1 MKHTSRALSA
11 CLLGILT
18 VPGFAPFYF
27 YLLPLL
33 TLALLGI
40 LLRKSATP
48 FQAALIG
55 FSFAAGLFGVGVSWL
70 YISLHD
76 FGSMPPPLAIIALI
90 LLCIYL
96 SLFPGLAA
104 GIANIT
110 ALRRPLIW
118 PWIIAA
124 LWTFSEW
131 LRGVLFTGFPWLA
144 VGYSQAPASPLAGF
158 ASIIGVYGVSF
169 LLILTASGLACW
181 QEQWKNWRFGVPL
194 IVIWL
199 AGWGLQQLSWVTP
212 SGEPIKVSL
221 LQGNIPQDLK
231 WRPDH
236 TLTSLQTYLQ
246 LVKESSGQLIITP
259 EISFPLF
266 SEELPESYRSIL
278 RDRAR
283 RNQGDTLIGMAERGT
298 TDDEYYNTM
307 FSFGISPEQKYRKHH
322 LVPFGEYIP
331 LKPVFGRIVE
341 VLSIPLSDFSRGSRY
356 QQPMQLAG
364 KQVAINICYED
375 VFGEE
380 IIWQLPK
387 AELLVNVSND
397 AWFGR
402 SIGPWQHLQISQM
415 RALETGRYMLRATN
429 TGVTAIID
437 ERGQVL
443 QTLEMFTTGALNGE
457 VQGFSGATPYVRY
470 GNGPIL
476 GLISLLLLVG
486 SVTVFSALR
495 KNL

>member
-1 MKHTSRALSA
+1 M
-11 CLLGILT
+11 
-18 VPGFAPFYF
+18 PGFAPFYF
-27 YLLPLL
+27 YPLPLL
-33 TLALLGI
+33 TLTLLCI
-40 LLRKSATP
+40 LLRKSTTP

-55 FSFAAGLFGVGVSWL
+55 FSFAVGLFGVGVSWL

-76 FGSMPPPLAIIALI
+76 FGGMRPPLAIVTLI

-104 GIANIT
+104 GIANHT
-110 ALRRPLIW
+110 ALRRPSIW
-118 PWIIAA
+118 PWIVAA
-124 LWTFSEW
+124 LWTSSEW
-131 LRGVLFTGFPWLA
+131 LRGTLFTGFPWLA
-144 VGYSQAPASPLAGF
+144 IGYSQAPVSPLAGY
-158 ASIIGVYGVSF
+158 ASILGVYGISF
-169 LLILTASGLACW
+169 LLMLTASGLACW
-181 QEQWKNWRFGVPL
+181 QEQWKNWRVGLPL
-194 IVIWL
+194 MIIWL
-199 AGWGLQQLSWVTP
+199 TGWGLQQLSWVEP

-236 TLTSLQTYLQ
+236 TSTSVQTYLR
-246 LVKESSGQLIITP
+246 LIKESQGQLIITP

-266 SEELPESYRSIL
+266 NDELPESYRSIL
-278 RDRAR
+278 RDYAE
-283 RNQGDTLIGMAERGT
+283 RNRGDVLIGMAERGA
-298 TDDEYYNTM
+298 TDGEYYNTM
-307 FSFGISPEQKYRKHH
+307 FSFGASPEQQYRKHH

-341 VLSIPLSDFSRGSRY
+341 VLSIPLSDFSRGSQN

-364 KQVAINICYED
+364 RQVAINICYED

-380 IIWQLPK
+380 IIWQLPQ

-397 AWFGR
+397 AWFGQ

-437 ERGQVL
+437 ERGRVL
-443 QTLEMFTTGALNGE
+443 QHLEMFTTNLLNGE

-470 GNGPIL
+470 GNGLIL
-476 GLISLLLLVG
+476 GLISMLLLTG
-486 SVTVFSALR
+486 SIMVFSASR

>member
-1 MKHTSRALSA
+1 
-11 CLLGILT
+11 
-18 VPGFAPFYF
+18 
-27 YLLPLL
+27 
-33 TLALLGI
+33 
-40 LLRKSATP
+40 
-48 FQAALIG
+48 
-55 FSFAAGLFGVGVSWL
+55 
-70 YISLHD
+70 
-76 FGSMPPPLAIIALI
+76 
-90 LLCIYL
+90 
-96 SLFPGLAA
+96 
-104 GIANIT
+104 
-110 ALRRPLIW
+110 
-118 PWIIAA
+118 
-124 LWTFSEW
+124 
-131 LRGVLFTGFPWLA
+131 
-144 VGYSQAPASPLAGF
+144 
-158 ASIIGVYGVSF
+158 
-169 LLILTASGLACW
+169 
-181 QEQWKNWRFGVPL
+181 
-194 IVIWL
+194 
-199 AGWGLQQLSWVTP
+199 
-212 SGEPIKVSL
+212 
-221 LQGNIPQDLK
+221 
-231 WRPDH
+231 
-236 TLTSLQTYLQ
+236 
-246 LVKESSGQLIITP
+246 
-259 EISFPLF
+259 
-266 SEELPESYRSIL
+266 
-278 RDRAR
+278 
-283 RNQGDTLIGMAERGT
+283 MAERGT

-341 VLSIPLSDFSRGSRY
+341 VLSIPLSDFSRGSRH

-380 IIWQLPK
+380 IIWHLPK

-437 ERGQVL
+437 ERGRVL

-476 GLISLLLLVG
+476 GLISLLLLAG